1 MIDDLLKA
9 KEVVTI
15 LVDNF
20 METHSNL
27 VGFRKFVAVKGDEG
41 IFIPEDM
48 ISVLKQDNTVVIFQV
63 VCSKNIVTFSVI

>member
-1 MIDDLLKA
+1 MIDKILKA
-9 KEVVTI
+9 KETVTF

-20 METHSNL
+20 METNSDL

-48 ISVLKQDNTVVIFQV
+48 ISVLKQDKTAVIFQV
-63 VCSKNIVTFSVI
+63 VCTRNVVTFTII